1 MENTFKQYRISTIN
15 NYIMNIA
22 KLKYTDKET
31 AIADLLAKK
40 VYIETEN
47 LDKEITLAYGQGI
60 QAVVEIGLIVLEN
73 GTYDAGFNE
82 ITAPVYADGYHYD
95 VMSENEIKFDNSIE
109 VKNPKHTF
117 AGYEVVTDSIYP
129 FDKIINE

>member
-1 MENTFKQYRISTIN
+1 
-15 NYIMNIA
+15 MNIY

-31 AIADLLAKK
+31 AIADLLAKG
-40 VYIETEN
+40 VYIEVEN
-47 LDKEITLAYGQGI
+47 LDKEITLTYGQGI
-60 QAVVEIGLIVLEN
+60 QAVVNIGLIVLEN
-73 GTYDAGFNE
+73 GTYDADFNE

-117 AGYEVVTDSIYP
+117 AGYEVVTDSIDP